1 MKISRNNNKNTNN
14 INCFMDTK
22 KAILEALLKCQ
33 NLIDD
38 NDSLVIDFE
47 AGTIVSKNEVLLIE
61 VQKYTGGQLTR
72 EFEISFLLENK

>member
-1 MKISRNNNKNTNN
+1 
-14 INCFMDTK
+14 MDTK

-38 NDSLVIDFE
+38 DDSLVIDFE
-47 AGTIVSKNEVLLIE
+47 AGTIVIKNEILLIE

-72 EFEISFLLENK
+72 EFDTAFLLEIE

>member
-1 MKISRNNNKNTNN
+1 MKISWNNNKNTNN

-38 NDSLVIDFE
+38 DDSLVIDFE
-47 AGTIVSKNEVLLIE
+47 AGTIVIKNEILLIE

-72 EFEISFLLENK
+72 EFDTAFLLEIE

>member
-22 KAILEALLKCQ
+22 KAILEVLLKCKD
-33 NLIDD
+33 LIDD
-38 NDSLVIDFE
+38 DDSLVIDFE

-61 VQKYTGGQLTR
+61 VQKHTGGQLTR
-72 EFEISFLLENK
+72 EFDTAFLLEI